1 MSHPDPTQDYPPEQ
15 EAIDDDKRHGVTSD
29 MVRNWLGNADM
40 NYVIS
45 ILVEIA
51 DGIYTPAQLKQD
63 IESLM

>member
-1 MSHPDPTQDYPPEQ
+1 MT
-15 EAIDDDKRHGVTSD
+15 AD
-29 MVRNWLGNADM
+29 MVRNWLGNDADM
-40 NYVIS
+40 EYVIS